1 MSKLE
6 TKVADSEAIPQPL
19 QLFVSLMAAVGL
31 TDQGHSLL
39 QLGLYNTLTV
49 DCWDRLDCD
58 TLGNTR
64 GRRLEFKLGSPDPA
78 DPPPGAGPVAG
89 VSVGRSSGAEE
100 DEEDEAAVSSK
111 LFRCA
116 CVRRW
121 VPLVYREELYQVLR
135 LTGPLLLSRIMNFLL
150 PFVNTIFCGHI
161 GNAELAGYALA
172 SATINI
178 TTTATGYGLA
188 LACDTLISQT
198 YGSKN
203 LKRVGV
209 ILQRSTLILLLF
221 TLPCWALI
229 INSHN
234 LLIILHQE
242 EQVAKIAQI
251 YVMAF
256 LPAVPAM
263 FLHMLQVAY
272 LQNQGII
279 LPQMYTAAVAN
290 IFNLGANYVLIF
302 SLDMGVIP
310 SPERDRVTV
319 DVDRH
324 HTTIQFENMFYH
336 HVGSAIANSISQI
349 AICLLLFGYIRWK
362 KLHQQTWGGKSFTQY
377 DLTKYVCRPL
387 QATLSWSTDCLQE
400 WGSYMRLA
408 VPSLLMVCFEWWIW
422 DVGGI
427 LAGVLGEVDLAA
439 QHFPLGVHAAA
450 CVRVGNALG
459 AGNTTRAL
467 VTCKVA
473 LFLSGMLALIQGVVI
488 AGSKSVVGYIFT
500 SDENIVNMVSQGL
513 TVYTFLQFFDAL
525 LCVCSG
531 ILVGAGMQKIAALSN
546 LVCYYCV
553 GLPVGIALMFAAKL
567 RILGLWLG
575 IFICVVLETGF
586 FLFLIFKLNWKK
598 ITHKAQL
605 RGGRRVVVSPKRPIS
620 TLLNEAMVPDISD
633 CPITAKLEGEALK
646 SDGYC
651 PVNSK
656 DQELKVFPEAEDNNI
671 NAVGAE
677 RDAEQSEK
685 TSKDTKTVTLLSV
698 TELILRRGLILVISV
713 LILVIGVAFHV
724 AFPVP
729 EFSAKNSANFTLNWN
744 NDSTP
749 TPLSPLHQDI

>member
-1 MSKLE
+1 ME
-6 TKVADSEAIPQPL
+6 
-19 QLFVSLMAAVGL
+19 
-31 TDQGHSLL
+31 
-39 QLGLYNTLTV
+39 
-49 DCWDRLDCD
+49 
-58 TLGNTR
+58 
-64 GRRLEFKLGSPDPA
+64 KLGSPDPA

-100 DEEDEAAVSSK
+100 DEKDEAAVSSK

-135 LTGPLLLSRIMNFLL
+135 LTGPLLLSRILSFLL

-203 LKRVGV
+203 LKGVGV

-290 IFNLGANYVLIF
+290 IFNLGVNYVLIF
-302 SLDMGVIP
+302 SLEMGVI
-310 SPERDRVTV
+310 
-319 DVDRH
+319 
-324 HTTIQFENMFYH
+324 
-336 HVGSAIANSISQI
+336 GSAIANSISQI

-362 KLHQQTWGGKSFTQY
+362 KLHEQTWGG
-377 DLTKYVCRPL
+377 
-387 QATLSWSTDCLQE
+387 WSTDCLQE

-408 VPSLLMVCFEWWIW
+408 VPSLFMVCFEWWIW

-439 QHFPLGVHAAA
+439 QHVLMEIGAITYMFPLGVHAAA

-473 LFLSGMLALIQGVVI
+473 LFLSGMLALLQGVVL

-500 SDENIVNMVSQGL
+500 SDENIVNMVSQNL

-633 CPITAKLEGEALK
+633 CPITAKLDGEALK

-685 TSKDTKTVTLLSV
+685 TSKDTNTITLLSV

-713 LILVIGVAFHV
+713 LILFIGVTFLLV
-724 AFPVP
+724 FPVP